1 MKQDDSSTVK
11 QFENGKRWKE
21 QSLQEQRLSNY
32 EHAAVADRIR
42 AALCGIQPD
51 LKKNKTSGVIEDAK

>member
-1 MKQDDSSTVK
+1 MKQNDSSTVK
-11 QFENGKRWKE
+11 QLENGKS
-21 QSLQEQRLSNY
+21 QTGQNMQEKRLSSY

-51 LKKNKTSGVIEDAK
+51 LKKNKTSGVVK